1 MGIAILVFFLAIFG
15 GALFL
20 LGLIWFFF
28 IRKRNARRQ
37 NRSFS
42 SDGSMNQDSDFSDDD
57 RDNDFADE
65 SSAIYSDNST
75 YTDSRTENINS
86 EGVTSAKAE
95 AEPLTQSENYQHSNH
110 SHASASAE
118 LSYSESSFSTSDSS
132 SSYDSS
138 SSDSGSSSSSD

>member
-28 IRKRNARRQ
+28 IRKRNSRRQ
-37 NRSFS
+37 SRHLS

-57 RDNDFADE
+57 RENDFADE
-65 SSAIYSDNST
+65 TSAIYSNNST
-75 YTDSRTENINS
+75 YTNSRTENINFA
-86 EGVTSAKAE
+86 TSAKAE

-132 SSYDSS
+132 SSYDSG